1 VLAIIHSTAKVFHRG
16 SVVFATILIVSP
28 LGHPASAQERPG
40 PAAEFAAGALFFAD
54 DGVVTE
60 GFVGGSA
67 RVYVLPRVSLGP
79 EIAYIRGDNHSH
91 FMLTGNVTFD
101 LVTPVKGD
109 PQLVT
114 PFVVVGAG
122 LFQTHESFLD
132 DENFASSEGA
142 FTAGGGV
149 RGLIGERMMLGVEAR
164 VGWELHVR
172 VNAIVGVHL
181 GR

>member
-1 VLAIIHSTAKVFHRG
+1 MRPAIS
-16 SVVFATILIVSP
+16 SVVFATFLIVSP
-28 LGHPASAQERPG
+28 LGRPASAQERPG
-40 PAAEFAAGALFFAD
+40 PVAELAAGALLFAD

-79 EIAYIRGDNHSH
+79 EIAYIRGDNHNH
-91 FMLTGNVTFD
+91 LMLTGNVMLD
-101 LVTPVKGD
+101 LVAPVNGA
-109 PQLVT
+109 PQLIT

-122 LFQTHESFLD
+122 LFQTRESFLD
-132 DENFASSEGA
+132 NETFTSSEGA

-149 RGLIGERMMLGVEAR
+149 RGLVGERLMLGVEAR

-172 VNAIVGVHL
+172 VNAVVGVHL

>member
-1 VLAIIHSTAKVFHRG
+1 MRPAIS
-16 SVVFATILIVSP
+16 SVVFATIVIVSP
-28 LGHPASAQERPG
+28 LGRPASAQERPG
-40 PAAEFAAGALFFAD
+40 PVAEFAAGALLFAD

-60 GFVGGSA
+60 AFVGGSA

-79 EIAYIRGDNHSH
+79 EIAYIRGDNHNH
-91 FMLTGNVTFD
+91 LMLTGNVTFD
-101 LVTPVKGD
+101 LVTPVNGD
-109 PQLVT
+109 PPLVT

-122 LFQTHESFLD
+122 LFQTRESFLD
-132 DENFASSEGA
+132 NETFTSSEGA

-149 RGLIGERMMLGVEAR
+149 RGLVGERMMLGVEAR

-172 VNAIVGVHL
+172 VNAVVGVRL

>member
-1 VLAIIHSTAKVFHRG
+1 MRPAIS
-16 SVVFATILIVSP
+16 SVVFATFLIVSP
-28 LGHPASAQERPG
+28 LGRPASAQERPG
-40 PAAEFAAGALFFAD
+40 PAAELAAGALLFAD

-60 GFVGGSA
+60 GFVGGSV

-79 EIAYIRGDNHSH
+79 EIAYIRGDNHNH
-91 FMLTGNVTFD
+91 LMLTGNVILD
-101 LVTPVKGD
+101 LVAPVNGA
-109 PQLVT
+109 PQLIT

-122 LFQTHESFLD
+122 LFQTRESFLD
-132 DENFASSEGA
+132 NETFTSSEGA

-149 RGLIGERMMLGVEAR
+149 RGLVGERLMLGVEAR

-172 VNAIVGVHL
+172 VNAVVGVHL

>member
-1 VLAIIHSTAKVFHRG
+1 MRPAIS
-16 SVVFATILIVSP
+16 SVVFAAILIVSP
-28 LGHPASAQERPG
+28 LGRPASSQERPG
-40 PAAEFAAGALFFAD
+40 PVAELAAGALLFAD

-67 RVYVLPRVSLGP
+67 RVYLLPRVSMGP
-79 EIAYIRGDNHSH
+79 EITYVRGDNHNH
-91 FMLTGNVTFD
+91 LMLTGNVTFD
-101 LVTPVKGD
+101 LITLVNGD
-109 PQLVT
+109 RPLIT

-122 LFQTHESFLD
+122 LFQTRESFLD
-132 DENFASSEGA
+132 NETFTSSEGA

-149 RGLIGERMMLGVEAR
+149 RGLVGERMTLGVEAR

-172 VNAIVGVHL
+172 VNAVVGVHL

>member
-1 VLAIIHSTAKVFHRG
+1 MRPTISF
-16 SVVFATILIVSP
+16 VVFATISIASP
-28 LGHPASAQERPG
+28 LGRSASAQERPG
-40 PAAEFAAGALFFAD
+40 PAVEFEAGALLFAD

-67 RVYVLPRVSLGP
+67 RIYILPRISLGP
-79 EIAYIRGDNHSH
+79 EIAFIRGDNHNH
-91 FMLTGNVTFD
+91 LMVRGNVTFD

-109 PQLVT
+109 PRLVT

-132 DENFASSEGA
+132 NETFTSREGA

-164 VGWELHVR
+164 VSFLKS
-172 VNAIVGVHL
+172 NAVVAPQ
-181 GR
+181 

>member
-1 VLAIIHSTAKVFHRG
+1 MRPAISV
-16 SVVFATILIVSP
+16 VVFATIFIVSP
-28 LGHPASAQERPG
+28 LGRPASAQERPG
-40 PAAEFAAGALFFAD
+40 PAAELAAGALLFAD

-60 GFVGGSA
+60 GFVGGSV

-79 EIAYIRGDNHSH
+79 EIAYIRGDNHNH
-91 FMLTGNVTFD
+91 LMLTGNVILD
-101 LVTPVKGD
+101 LVAPVNGA
-109 PQLVT
+109 PQLIT

-122 LFQTHESFLD
+122 LFQTRESFLD
-132 DENFASSEGA
+132 NETFTSSEGA

-149 RGLIGERMMLGVEAR
+149 RGLVGERLMLGVEAR

-172 VNAIVGVHL
+172 VNAVVGVHL